1 MRIMYKMACNKIIHC
16 YCDHHLGDN
25 LINIFFF
32 SQIKQYIEQNNI
44 EIHYYCHGQYHEN
57 VRWFLCS
64 QNIKIFHN
72 TQIGYDFWQG
82 HEDLSSGKF
91 IEDILC
97 DMFNKFLNASQIP
110 IVVDKFEYYEQNLFI
125 TDVPPPVDNID
136 VLVINSS
143 PNSGQFHYDIL
154 EFNDFILALNNKY
167 RVAVTNYVN
176 NDVVDLSKYNVRQ
189 IASLAKH
196 VKFVIA
202 INTGPSLGLYNRSI
216 TEHVEAIYILDDT
229 DHYRFK
235 TDKFVKC
242 KNISDLHFLL

>member
-1 MRIMYKMACNKIIHC
+1 MAFNQIIHC
-16 YCDHHLGDN
+16 HCDHHLGDN

-32 SQIKQYIEQNNI
+32 SQIKEYIERNNI

-57 VRWFLCS
+57 IRWFVCS
-64 QNIKIFHN
+64 QNIKILPHAKN
-72 TQIGYDFWQG
+72 GYSLWQAN
-82 HEDLSSGKF
+82 ENIFSGKF

-97 DMFNKFLNASQIP
+97 DMFNAFLNASQIP
-110 IVVDKFEYYEQNLFI
+110 IVLNKFEYDEQNLLI
-125 TDVPPPVDNID
+125 ADVPPQVDNID

-143 PNSGQFHYDIL
+143 PKSGQFHYNIL
-154 EFNDFILALNNKY
+154 EFNAFILALNNKY

-176 NDVVDLSKYNVRQ
+176 DDVVDLSQYNVRQ
-189 IASLAKH
+189 IASLAKR

-202 INTGPSLGLYNRSI
+202 INTGPSLGLYNKNI
-216 TEHVEAIYILDDT
+216 VENVDAIYILDST

-242 KNISDLHFLL
+242 KNIGDLRCLL